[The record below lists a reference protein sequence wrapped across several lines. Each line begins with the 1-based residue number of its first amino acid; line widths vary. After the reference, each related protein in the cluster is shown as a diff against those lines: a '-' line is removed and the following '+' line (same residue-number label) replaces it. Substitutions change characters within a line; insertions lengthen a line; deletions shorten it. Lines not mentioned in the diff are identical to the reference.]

1 MNFMANKKIV
11 VLKLRE
17 LIYTGIFLFFG
28 IVLILLLIAMFSGG
42 HRNDPDSSE
51 ENTQSAPVTDNAT
64 AATFRPGLY
73 TTDLTL
79 AGNTVSLQLLV
90 DADQVVSIDLES
102 ADYITTMYP
111 LMEPCMETLARQ
123 ICENQSVEN
132 LTYPEENQ
140 YTARLLT
147 EAVSA
152 ALQKAKLPDTP

>member
-1 MNFMANKKIV
+1 MANKKIV

-111 LMEPCMETLARQ
+111 LIEPSLD
-123 ICENQSVEN
+123 IIENN
-132 LTYPEENQ
+132 LTEGIPLSDITFSMDTQ
-140 YTARLLT
+140 YTGHLLIQ
-147 EAVSA
+147 
-152 ALQKAKLPDTP
+152 ALEILFDKASLPGES